1 MTTDTMRQQT
11 EARMTRGHAEEL
23 VERLGFEL
31 RPGSVE
37 EVRDRIAQEVG
48 DSDGVPDERLQPIV
62 EDVASSS
69 DLLRDVAE
77 TFK

>member
-1 MTTDTMRQQT
+1 MTTDTMRHQT
-11 EARMTRGHAEEL
+11 GARMTRGHAEEL

-48 DSDGVPDERLQPIV
+48 DSSGVPDERLQPIV

>member
-1 MTTDTMRQQT
+1 MTADTMRQQMET
-11 EARMTRGHAEEL
+11 RMTRGHVEEL
-23 VERLGFEL
+23 VERLGFDL

-62 EDVASSS
+62 EDVASST

-77 TFK
+77 TFR